1 MKKCVLVFI
10 TILFTVVLIGGSSA
24 VLAKDKKVTWKIQS
38 SFPESDCD
46 WYVTLKRYKEIVES
60 ASNGL
65 VAFEIFPAGTL
76 VEPDS
81 IVDAVANGAIQ
92 GGHIIGGTAADR
104 APSCLGSEMPF
115 AARNMKE
122 HYEVHFDWGLMDI
135 MREEYE
141 KRNLFLLTVGNSGQ
155 IAFEST
161 FPVNTLDDLKGKK
174 IWAIPNALWLTRFG
188 ASPVEVP
195 GMDMYS
201 ALKLGTIDGFTW
213 TIGELEFGNFK
224 EVVTSVMQP
233 RLLTP
238 GTHLLLNL
246 KAWKKLS
253 PEIQQNILTAFKEKQ
268 LSISEEY
275 ASYDE
280 KAVKASK
287 AYGVKFIELPPAEVA
302 RLKQASQGFWKEVE
316 GMSPAAAKMVK
327 RYKEFLKAKGIE

>member
-1 MKKCVLVFI
+1 MKKKVLVLFL
-10 TILFTVVLIGGSSA
+10 ILVTVALIGETSNGFA
-24 VLAKDKKVTWKIQS
+24 QDKKVTWKIQS

-46 WYVTLKRYKEIVES
+46 WYVTLTRYKEVVEE

-65 VAFEIFPAGTL
+65 IEFKIFPAGTL

-92 GGHIIGGTAADR
+92 GGHIIAGTAADR
-104 APSCLGSEMPF
+104 APSCLGTEMPF
-115 AARNMKE
+115 GVRDLKE
-122 HYEVHFDWGLMDI
+122 HYEIHFKWGLMDI

-141 KRNLFLLTVGNSGQ
+141 KSNLYLLTVGNSGQ
-155 IAFEST
+155 VVFEST
-161 FPVNTLDDLKGKK
+161 FPVKTLSDLNGKK
-174 IWAIPNALWLTRFG
+174 IWAIPNALWLTQFG

-224 EVVTSVMQP
+224 EVVKYVMQP

-246 KAWKKLS
+246 KTWRQLS
-253 PEIQQNILTAFKEKQ
+253 PEVQQKILDAFKEKQ
-268 LSISEEY
+268 LGISEEY
-275 ASYDE
+275 ATYDE
-280 KAVKASK
+280 KSINASK
-287 AYGVKFIELPPAEVA
+287 KYGVKFLELPSEEVVK
-302 RLKQASQGFWKEVE
+302 LKKASQAFWKDVE
-316 GMSPAAAKMVK
+316 GMSPAAGKMIK
-327 RYKEFLKAKGIE
+327 RYKEFLNKKGIE

>member
-1 MKKCVLVFI
+1 MKKKILVLLV
-10 TILFTVVLIGGSSA
+10 ILISVVLISGLSKSF
-24 VLAKDKKVTWKIQS
+24 AKDKKVVWKIQA

-46 WYVTLKRYKEIVES
+46 WYVTLKRYKEVVEE

-65 VAFEIFPAGTL
+65 IEFKIFPVGTL

-104 APSCLGSEMPF
+104 APSCLGTEMPF
-115 AARNMKE
+115 GVRNLKE
-122 HYEVHFDWGLMDI
+122 HYEIHFQRGLMDI

-141 KRNLFLLTVGNSGQ
+141 KRNLYLLTVGCSGQ
-155 IAFEST
+155 VVFDST
-161 FPVNTLDDLKGKK
+161 FPVNALSDLKGKK
-174 IWAIPNALWLTRFG
+174 IWAIPNALWLTEFG

-224 EVVTSVMQP
+224 EVVKYVMQP

-246 KAWKKLS
+246 KTWRKLN
-253 PEIQQNILTAFKEKQ
+253 PELQQKILEAFKEKQ
-268 LSISEEY
+268 ISISEEY
-275 ASYDE
+275 AAYDA
-280 KAVKASK
+280 KSIKASK
-287 AYGVKFIELPPAEVA
+287 EYGVKFLELPPGEVSKMKA
-302 RLKQASQGFWKEVE
+302 AAQAFWKEVE
-316 GMSPAAAKMVK
+316 GMSPAAAKMIK
-327 RYKEFLKAKGIE
+327 AYKEFLKEKGIE